1 MQMLHKARP
10 KRRLLVNHLSESG
23 NRGASTCLG
32 AGTNPLRVS
41 VGRNRATRKA
51 ACAAASHKPVRFS
64 RARPASQEW
73 EAVQEMFL
81 ASRPKF
87 IGLAYSI
94 LRNKEDAEDAVQD
107 AMLSA
112 YRHLRSFKGRST
124 LTTWFTRIVFNAAF
138 MIRRK
143 RKPER
148 IEPFPDSGE
157 TNETPWVERIP
168 ATQPDPEMVCA
179 EAETFRAID
188 ELLRKMSPVLR
199 QAFTMAYYDEMSVE
213 EAGAQ
218 LRIPP
223 GTFKARVFRARQHL
237 IGQTQHSLVAPIR
250 CATHT
255 LFSSGRSSSVPS
267 VGIPA
272 EVPSPEAAFG

>member
-1 MQMLHKARP
+1 M
-10 KRRLLVNHLSESG
+10 NYLSESG
-23 NRGASTCLG
+23 NRGAPTCLG

-51 ACAAASHKPVRFS
+51 TCAAASHKPVRFS

-112 YRHLRSFKGRST
+112 YRHLRSFEGRSAF
-124 LTTWFTRIVFNAAF
+124 TTWFTRIVFNAAL

-143 RKPER
+143 RKPAR
-148 IEPFPDSGE
+148 IESFPDSGE
-157 TNETPWVERIP
+157 SDQTPWVERIP
-168 ATQPDPEMVCA
+168 ASQPDPEMACA
-179 EAETFRAID
+179 EAETFRVID

-213 EAGAQ
+213 EAGA
-218 LRIPP
+218 LLGVTA
-223 GTFKARVFRARQHL
+223 GTFKSRVFRARQHL
-237 IGQTQHSLVAPIR
+237 IRQTQHSRVVPIR
-250 CATHT
+250 CVAHT
-255 LFSSGRSSSVPS
+255 LFSSNSSSFAASAASRAEIPS
-267 VGIPA
+267 S
-272 EVPSPEAAFG
+272 EVAFG